1 MADSTHT
8 GEHEQVIEALRA
20 AFSGDE
26 FEENA
31 QAAAGEGEW
40 SWFRWLAVTTVE
52 NLSIPPGK
60 NG

>member
-1 MADSTHT
+1 MPDTDDR
-8 GEHEQVIEALRA
+8 ILNALRE

-31 QAAAGEGEW
+31 RAAAGEGEW

-52 NLSIPPGK
+52 KCVIPPGE
-60 NG
+60 